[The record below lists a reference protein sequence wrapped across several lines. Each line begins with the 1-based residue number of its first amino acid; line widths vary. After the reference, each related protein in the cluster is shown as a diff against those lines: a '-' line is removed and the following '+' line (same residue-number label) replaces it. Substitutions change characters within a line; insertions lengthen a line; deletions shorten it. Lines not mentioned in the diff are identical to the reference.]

1 MFLPEASTFII
12 AEAGVNHNGNLDL
25 AFRLIEVAAEA
36 GVDAVKFQTFDAA
49 QLVTRSAPKAIYQQ
63 ATTGTDESQLE
74 MLSALQLDY
83 QSHHELQQF
92 AKDKGLVFLSTA
104 FDAPSL
110 TFLVNELE
118 LEILKIPSGEITN
131 GPLLLEYARS
141 GRNIILSTGMS
152 TLDEVQT
159 ALSVLAFGFT
169 DGSAPSTAL
178 FRAAFESDDGRDALI
193 EHVVLLH
200 CTTQYPAP
208 IDSVNLRAMKSM
220 HDYFGLE
227 IGYSDH
233 TKGWTVSCAAVAL
246 GARVIEKHF
255 TLDRSLPGPDHA
267 ASLEPEELGQMVD
280 SIRMVEAALGNG
292 EKMPQEAELANR
304 DVARKSLVARE
315 SIVKGQAFSE
325 ENLAIKRPGIGRSP
339 MEYWSL
345 FGKVSEFDYLTDEI
359 ID

>member
-1 MFLPEASTFII
+1 MFLPEASTLII

-25 AFRLIEVAAEA
+25 AFQLIEVAAEA
-36 GVDAVKFQTFDAA
+36 GADVVKFQTFDAT

-63 ATTGTDESQLE
+63 VSTGTGESQLE
-74 MLSALQLDY
+74 MLSALQLDH
-83 QSHHELQQF
+83 QSHYELKQF
-92 AKDKGLVFLSTA
+92 AEDKGLVFLSTA
-104 FDAPSL
+104 FDSPSL
-110 TFLVNELE
+110 AFLVNELE

-169 DGSAPSTAL
+169 DGLAPSAAS
-178 FRAAFESDDGRDALI
+178 FAAAFESDDGRDALV

-208 IDSVNLRAMKSM
+208 IDSVNLRAMESM
-220 HDYFGLE
+220 RDFFGLE

-233 TKGWTVSCAAVAL
+233 TNGLTVSCAAVAL

-267 ASLEPEELGQMVD
+267 ASLEPEELRQMVD
-280 SIRMVEAALGNG
+280 SIRMVEVALGNG
-292 EKMPQEAELANR
+292 EKVPQEAELTNR

-315 SIVKGQAFSE
+315 NIIKGQAFSE
-325 ENLAIKRPGIGRSP
+325 ANLSIKRPGMGRSP
-339 MEYWSL
+339 MDYWSL
-345 FGKVSEFDYLTDEI
+345 IGEFSESDYLTDEI